1 MAISKR
7 KEHLTMEDDDFLKYD
22 AKAPYP
28 IRKFKTFLS
37 GMRYAVSDF
46 VVLYKVVVAIIV
58 VAATYGFREWV
69 DFLVVLVATSQVIVA
84 ELVNT
89 AIEQLCDFIEP
100 REHEAIRKTKDIA
113 AAAASI
119 AMSVWVIVILYQIGQ
134 LIYDLNRGNL

>member
-1 MAISKR
+1 
-7 KEHLTMEDDDFLKYD
+7 MEDEDFLKYD
-22 AKAPYP
+22 ARAPYP

-58 VAATYGFREWV
+58 VAATYSFREWV
-69 DFLVVLVATSQVIVA
+69 DFLVVLVATSQVIVV

-89 AIEQLCDFIEP
+89 AIEQLCDFVEP
-100 REHEAIRKTKDIA
+100 EKNEAIRKTKDIA

-119 AMSVWVIVILYQIGQ
+119 AMSMWVLVIVYQVAQ
-134 LIYDLNRGNL
+134 LIYDLNWFAG